1 MLARTFL
8 TPAELNISDQQ
19 FEALLKVLGM
29 LERGELVWHKQAKE
43 SGASVKNINRFNMGS
58 WSDSHCGT
66 VGCIGFWAEKVGKV
80 PLKVGKVHF
89 SSITVGT
96 RDLFYNHKA
105 CDMDTTPEEGAEAL
119 RNYLSTGKADWD
131 DVLGH
136 KG

>member
-66 VGCIGFWAEKVGKV
+66 VGCIGFWAEKIGKV
-80 PLKVGKVHF
+80 PF
-89 SSITVGT
+89 SPSTT
-96 RDLFYNHKA
+96 MDTYDLFYNRKA
-105 CDMDTTPEEGAEAL
+105 CNTNTTPEQGAEAL